1 LKTVLIIEDEED
13 LREIM
18 VYNFKRE
25 GYDVISVESGENG
38 LASAKN
44 DHPDIILLDLML
56 PKMSGLD
63 VCRELKQDGVT
74 KKIPIIMVSA
84 KGEEADIVCGLELG
98 ADDYVTKPYS
108 PRVLLA
114 RVRALLRRCESHSP
128 TLDDK
133 DDLVIDGLHINKNK
147 HKVSV
152 DGKTVELTKSE
163 FSLLFFLA
171 SNRGWVFTRFQ
182 IVNAIR
188 GERYVVTERAI
199 DVQIVGLRKKI
210 GTHGHLI
217 ETIRGIGYKFK
228 D

>member
-1 LKTVLIIEDEED
+1 MKKILIVEDEED

-18 VYNFKRE
+18 LYNFKRE
-25 GYDVISVESGENG
+25 GYEVLGVESGEDG
-38 LASAKN
+38 IIKAKSI
-44 DHPDIILLDLML
+44 HPDIILLDLML

-63 VCRELKQDGVT
+63 VCRELKSDLNT
-74 KKIPIIMVSA
+74 KSIPIVMVSA

-114 RVRALLRRCESHSP
+114 RVRALLRRSKVEESV
-128 TLDDK
+128 DN
-133 DDLVIDGLHINKNK
+133 DLVINTMVLNKNK
-147 HKVSV
+147 HSIKI
-152 DGKTVELTKSE
+152 DNEEIELTKSE
-163 FSLLFFLA
+163 FSILHFLV

-210 GTHGHLI
+210 STYGKMI
-217 ETIRGIGYKFK
+217 ETVRGIGYKFQE
-228 D
+228 